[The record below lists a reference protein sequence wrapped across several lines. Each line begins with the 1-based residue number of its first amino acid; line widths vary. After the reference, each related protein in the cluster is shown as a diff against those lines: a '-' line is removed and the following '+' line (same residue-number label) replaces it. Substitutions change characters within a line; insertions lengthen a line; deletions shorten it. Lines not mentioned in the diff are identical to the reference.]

1 MTNRLYVG
9 NLSWNTTQESLE
21 QHFNKVGVVVTAKIV
36 MDRETGR
43 SKGFAFINMGT
54 AEQAQTAIV
63 QLNQTVLD
71 GRPLRVNEAIPM
83 EQKPRTPLQGFQP
96 ARTEPQYDRDGRRTD

>member
-21 QHFNKVGVVVTAKIV
+21 QHFGRVGTVVSAKIV
-36 MDRETGR
+36 MDRDTGR
-43 SKGFAFINMGT
+43 SKGFAFIDMGT
-54 AEQAQTAIV
+54 VEQAQTAIA

-83 EQKPRTPLQGFQP
+83 EQKPRAPFQGFQQ
-96 ARTEPQYDRDGRRTD
+96 ARPEPQYDRDGRRTN